1 MGETNP
7 LVSWILTITGSL
19 FIAVL
24 AARAFGHWAKKE
36 HGALITHIVG
46 GAVVAFFIFNSS
58 KAVTILKMVGEK
70 LSSIFTGTG

>member
-7 LVSWILTITGSL
+7 LVSWILTTVGSL

-24 AARAFGHWAKKE
+24 AVRAFGHWAKKE

-46 GAVVAFFIFNSS
+46 GAVVAFFIFSS
-58 KAVTILKMVGEK
+58 TKTVAILKMLGEK
-70 LSSIFTGTG
+70 LASVFTG